1 MNRRNQKERNEYRTL
16 VVISKRK
23 YNLPI
28 GLLINLVD
36 LLYACILYF
45 GEDIQMHKP

>member
-1 MNRRNQKERNEYRTL
+1 MNRRNQKEHNGYRTL

-23 YNLPI
+23 YDLPI

-36 LLYACILYF
+36 FLYVSILYV